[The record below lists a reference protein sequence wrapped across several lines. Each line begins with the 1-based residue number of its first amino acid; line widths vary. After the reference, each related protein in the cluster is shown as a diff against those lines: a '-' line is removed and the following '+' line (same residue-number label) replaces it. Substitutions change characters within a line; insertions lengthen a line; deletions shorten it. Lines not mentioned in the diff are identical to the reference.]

1 MPRTGKPTAK
11 LLEDEEAFR
20 NLINNIWQYI
30 DEQKAKNKGKGKV
43 KPFCIQV
50 VDMSASEAADKV
62 RSLSGQSNHSHSIE
76 TGHWKEKSSHQS
88 CC

>member
-1 MPRTGKPTAK
+1 LPRTGKPTTK

-50 VDMSASEAADKV
+50 VDMSEAADKV
-62 RSLSGQSNHSHSIE
+62 RSLSGQSIHSHSIE
-76 TGHWKEKSSHQS
+76 TGYRKEKRS
-88 CC
+88 CKSRS